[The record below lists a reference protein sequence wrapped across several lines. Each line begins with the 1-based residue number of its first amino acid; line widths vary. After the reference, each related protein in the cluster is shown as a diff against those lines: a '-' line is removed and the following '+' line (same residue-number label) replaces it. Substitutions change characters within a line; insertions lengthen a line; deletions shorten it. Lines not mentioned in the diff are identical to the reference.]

1 MRSSSCIVCAL
12 VLVEIVSQLFLVEVN
27 RRVAEEHVW
36 VDAATGQ
43 AAAPQAERRGFR
55 GKVHKLAEM
64 WEFAL
69 GGGSGGGG
77 GGGSN
82 DTTATALLPLY
93 RRFANVFYDE
103 ATRDDVVPS
112 PARCPVSGDTRGGGG
127 GGGGGGNGA
136 EPPAGHAAAATPAT
150 LTARQVSEREARMRH
165 RHVVFVVD
173 TTEVALDVER
183 RGGGGGGE
191 DGLVDRAFGLGL
203 RLPPNAL
210 LLRREAEEKEGRADS
225 NDPYQPVGPDSPSQ
239 VGSRVFYPKAL
250 RIGEW
255 LRVEREADLLAVAEG
270 LAPWEAVA
278 RPAYDLGVHAL
289 RRGFNADYISPEGW
303 VYGWVPANGGASGTA
318 QEGLLTRARHR
329 TANLSPQTFTV
340 RARYEGDGRL
350 SDVSVQ
356 QGARGVYTFFY
367 PHPSAA
373 PARPLSGWTR
383 MADPLGVN
391 FACAAAAVATLL
403 LYHAPAL
410 VHFASGKRYRRVR
423 YRNGGGGGVAVVRA
437 EEASFA
443 AAVASAAAAC
453 GVVAALHLA
462 CALLL
467 DGLLH
472 GPASPAAALLSLLP
486 PANGG
491 DDGGAAAAAYAAAA
505 AAYAAVPAG
514 LRVAAARL
522 PQAGGA
528 WVAAVRAAPQC
539 FLLSTAVC
547 AVATICLCDRL
558 FWDRRA
564 MPRARV
570 VKLAKGHAA
579 KLSPRRRYPHS
590 DDVQGS
596 VSEEAANAS
605 DPKYGS
611 GVA

>member
-1 MRSSSCIVCAL
+1 MRSSSCIICAL

-69 GGGSGGGG
+69 GGGSGSGD
-77 GGGSN
+77 GSN
-82 DTTATALLPLY
+82 ETATATTLLPLY
-93 RRFANVFYDE
+93 RRFANVFYNE

-127 GGGGGGNGA
+127 SGNGA

-150 LTARQVSEREARMRH
+150 LTARQVSEREARLR
-165 RHVVFVVD
+165 RRYVVFVVD

-183 RGGGGGGE
+183 RSSGGGGE

-210 LLRREAEEKEGRADS
+210 LLRRESEEKEGRADS
-225 NDPYQPVGPDSPSQ
+225 NDPYQPVGPDSPSH

-303 VYGWVPANGGASGTA
+303 VYGWVPGNGGGSGTA

-356 QGARGVYTFFY
+356 PGERRGLYSFFY
-367 PHPSAA
+367 AHPAA
-373 PARPLSGWTR
+373 VPAHPLSGWTR

-410 VHFASGKRYRRVR
+410 VRFASGKRYRRVR
-423 YRNGGGGGVAVVRA
+423 YRSGDGGVAVVRA

-443 AAVASAAAAC
+443 AAAASAAATCC
-453 GVVAALHLA
+453 GVAALHA
-462 CALLL
+462 AGALLL
-467 DGLLH
+467 DCLLH
-472 GPASPAAALLSLLP
+472 GPASPAAALLSFLLP
-486 PANGG
+486 A
-491 DDGGAAAAAYAAAA
+491 DGGGVAAAYAAAA
-505 AAYAAVPAG
+505 AAAAAVVPAG

-528 WVAAVRAAPQC
+528 WLAAVRAAPQC

-547 AVATICLCDRL
+547 AVATIYLCDRL
-558 FWDRRA
+558 FRDRRA
-564 MPRARV
+564 TPRARV
-570 VKLAKGHAA
+570 VKLAKGHTA
-579 KLSPRRRYPHS
+579 KLSPRKRYPHS
-590 DDVQGS
+590 DDVQGT
-596 VSEEAANAS
+596 AAKAA
-605 DPKYGS
+605 DQKYGS